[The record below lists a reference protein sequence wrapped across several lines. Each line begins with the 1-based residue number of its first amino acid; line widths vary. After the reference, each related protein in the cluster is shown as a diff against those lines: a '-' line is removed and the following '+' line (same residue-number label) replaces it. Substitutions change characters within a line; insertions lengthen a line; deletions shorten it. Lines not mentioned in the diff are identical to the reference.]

1 MTTTRTRLSALA
13 GFILIVVSACSNPTG
28 ANSKG
33 VSLSFASKIHPAPAV
48 VGANYVSLLTQN
60 VGSDVLVITKAQ
72 IVMAKIELATTATAT
87 CTADNSGGNSE
98 CEELHANPSLVNL
111 PTDPTAPVSTS
122 LVTSVP
128 AGTYS
133 AFEAKIKAVLTGD
146 PGAADF
152 LAANPKFNGVSVHV
166 EGTWNGTPFTY
177 DGAASAELELTFA
190 TPIVVDS
197 TGMNITVNVDLSTWF
212 VNGSGALV
220 DPSTATAGGANE
232 SLVAGNIHKSF
243 EAFED
248 NNKDGTDDSTQH

>member
-1 MTTTRTRLSALA
+1 MTKSRTRLSALA

-33 VSLSFASKIHPAPAV
+33 VSLSFASKIHPAPSV
-48 VGANYVSLLTQN
+48 VGANRVNLLTQT
-60 VGSDVLVITKAQ
+60 VGTDVLVITKAQ
-72 IVMAKIELATTATAT
+72 IVMSKIELATTATAM
-87 CTADNSGGNSE
+87 CTADSSSSSE
-98 CEELHANPSLVNL
+98 CEELHANPSLVDL
-111 PTDPTAPVSTS
+111 PTDASVTTS
-122 LVTSVP
+122 LVTTVP

-152 LAANPKFNGVSVHV
+152 LAANPAFNGVSVHV
-166 EGTWNGTPFTY
+166 VGTWNGTPFTY
-177 DGAASAELELTFA
+177 DGAANAELELTFA
-190 TPIVVDS
+190 TPIVVDA

-212 VNGSGALV
+212 VDGSGKLV
-220 DPSTATAGGANE
+220 DPTTANSGGANE

-248 NNKDGTDDSTQH
+248 DNKDGTDDSKQH

>member
-1 MTTTRTRLSALA
+1 MTKTRTRLSALA
-13 GFILIVVSACSNPTG
+13 GFILIVVSACSSPTG

-33 VSLSFASKIHPAPAV
+33 VSLSFASKIHPAPSV
-48 VGANYVSLLTQN
+48 VGASRVNLLTQTDP
-60 VGSDVLVITKAQ
+60 SSHTLVIDSAI
-72 IVMAKIELATTATAT
+72 IVMSKIELATSTTAT
-87 CTADNSGGNSE
+87 CTADNSGGNAE
-98 CEELHANPSLVNL
+98 CEELHANPTVVSL
-111 PTDPTAPVSTS
+111 PTGGTVTTS

-128 AGTYS
+128 PGTYN
-133 AFEAKIKAVLTGD
+133 AFEAKIKAVMTGD

-152 LAANPKFNGVSVHV
+152 LTANPHYNGVSVHV
-166 EGTWNGTPFTY
+166 VGSYNGVAFSY
-177 DGAASAELELTFA
+177 DGTANAELELTFA

-220 DPSTATAGGANE
+220 DPSTANAGGANE
-232 SLVAGNIHKSF
+232 SLVSGNIHKSF